1 MAIPQQQYMKLKG
14 GENSSTTDIYTSNR
28 IKVGDTLKISG
39 TASNN
44 GIFTVSSIVLDST
57 GGSDDDVYYV
67 LKGRQIVSESSNTN
81 RDLRI
86 GGTTI
91 NPFMYRAMQD
101 GGKPDGVL
109 DRKMF
114 AANPML
120 DGGDVQGPGGPKD
133 DLIPVMASNGEFML
147 SKAAVDQVGG
157 GDHSK
162 GIA

>member
-81 RDLRI
+81 RDL
-86 GGTTI
+86 
-91 NPFMYRAMQD
+91 
-101 GGKPDGVL
+101 
-109 DRKMF
+109 
-114 AANPML
+114 
-120 DGGDVQGPGGPKD
+120 
-133 DLIPVMASNGEFML
+133 
-147 SKAAVDQVGG
+147 
-157 GDHSK
+157 
-162 GIA
+162 